1 MTRGSGGVLPFEKKA
16 FRDGSKTALKKTMI
30 VPEKSF
36 QMAGVTFTYL
46 IFAFVLIIYGA
57 QV

>member
-1 MTRGSGGVLPFEKKA
+1 MPFEKTA
-16 FRDGSKTALKKTMI
+16 FRDGSKTALKKTMV

-36 QMAGVTFTYL
+36 QMAGVTLTYL